1 MATAASPRPRWRN
14 DRLFYT
20 ALGVFVAL
28 VTVAGFARSYYLKY
42 WFETPQGMRELTPL
56 LHLHAAAFTAWIALM
71 VVQPLLI
78 ANKNRK
84 LHRKLG
90 YAGAAVAA
98 AMVVLGNISAVEAM
112 NFGFATQGDPHI
124 FYAVPFFGINSF
136 AVAVFLGIL
145 WRERAETHKRLILLS
160 NVGILGAAIA
170 RIPSETLSAGA
181 PFTFLFAP
189 FLIVLAGMIYDRVS
203 RGRIHRVWL
212 VGGGAMLATQIAMFP
227 IMTSGPWIA
236 FAKTMAG
243 LAA

>member
-1 MATAASPRPRWRN
+1 MATAASARPRWRN

-20 ALGVFVAL
+20 AMGLFIVV
-28 VTVAGFARSYYLKY
+28 VTVAGFARSYYLNY
-42 WFETPQGMRELTPL
+42 WFETPAGMRKLTPL
-56 LHLHAAAFTAWIALM
+56 LHLHGAAFSAWMALM
-71 VVQPLLI
+71 VIQPLLI

-98 AMVVLGNISAVEAM
+98 AMVVLGNIAAIEAM
-112 NFGFATQGDPHI
+112 NVCFATQGDPHI

-136 AVAVFLGIL
+136 AVTVFLAIL
-145 WRERAETHKRLILLS
+145 WREQTETHKRLILLS
-160 NVGILGAAIA
+160 NVSILGAAIA
-170 RIPSETLSAGA
+170 RMPSETLEATA
-181 PFTFLFAP
+181 PFSFLFAP
-189 FLIVLAGMIYDRVS
+189 FLIVVAGAVYDRVS

-227 IMTSGPWIA
+227 IMTSGPWIS

-243 LAA
+243 LW